1 MRMIIETRLIMR
13 LIMIL
18 IMILFRRKWL
28 MIWRDGY
35 EYI

>member
-1 MRMIIETRLIMR
+1 MKMIIETRLIMR
-13 LIMIL
+13 LIMR
-18 IMILFRRKWL
+18 LFRRKWL

>member
-13 LIMIL
+13 L

>member
-1 MRMIIETRLIMR
+1 MRMIIETR